1 MTISANLV
9 KSLREATGAG
19 MMDCKKALQSC
30 DGDLEQAQLYL
41 QKKGIA
47 DSKKRAGRSADEG
60 LILAKVHEDG
70 RDGLL
75 IEVNCETDF
84 VARTDGFQAFAN
96 ALGEIAARNKAQ
108 SVSTLLE
115 QDWDGMLTQERLLEQ
130 SGKTGEKLAVRRL
143 SWVGI
148 PDGSTGMVGQYIHDG
163 GKIGVIIALTTASEA
178 DIKTDTLQ
186 SLAKDLAM
194 HIAASDPFVVSAD
207 DLDASLV
214 ARQTEIFEAQA
225 LDSGKPANIAEK
237 IVMGRLNKWKGEVT
251 LLAQP
256 FVKDPDVVVDKH
268 IGRVS
273 KELSGPA
280 KVVSFVRFRLG
291 ESLEQ

>member
-1 MTISANLV
+1 MTISAKLV

-30 DGDLEQAQLYL
+30 DGDFEQAKLHL

-47 DSKKRAGRSADEG
+47 DSKKRAGRSANEG
-60 LILAKVHEDG
+60 LVIAKVLEGG
-70 RDGLL
+70 REGLL
-75 IEVNCETDF
+75 IEVNSETDF

-96 ALGEIAARNKAQ
+96 ALADLAGNTKAQ
-108 SVSTLLE
+108 SVSTLME
-115 QDWDGMLTQERLLEQ
+115 QDWDGTPTQERLLEQ
-130 SGKTGEKLAVRRL
+130 SGKTGEKLAARRL
-143 SWVGI
+143 NWVGV
-148 PDGSTGMVGQYIHDG
+148 PDGSAGMVGQYIHDG

-178 DIKTDTLQ
+178 DIEADALQ
-186 SLAKDLAM
+186 RLAKDLAM
-194 HIAASDPFVVSAD
+194 HVAASDPVVVSAD

-237 IVMGRLNKWKGEVT
+237 IVMGRLNKWKGEIT

-256 FVKDPDVVVDKH
+256 YVKDPDVKVDKH

-280 KVVSFVRFRLG
+280 KVVSFVRYRLG
-291 ESLEQ
+291 EDLEQ